1 MGAYLDHTGGGQF
14 LFGWKKDQ
22 SRCFGAVGIHPG
34 GWSLTG
40 QMLDDS
46 KKTWAVCPHL
56 SDPRSLA
63 VYYLASG
70 SIMVLLGKCLC
81 HDCYE
86 MIRSSRDLT
95 GFLNSCQLMSDKDL
109 QEGFIDPLIR
119 VNRYA
124 LKTKEST
131 RNPWVCC
138 PHVSKEGLL
147 ERLYTDCKPIFFHEG
162 HVSCNEC
169 RDVLPSVSSFFHA
182 MTDCEMMN
190 DDLFQK
196 KIVDQLY
203 PLNHEVLR
211 AVRGMGK

>member
-1 MGAYLDHTGGGQF
+1 MGAYIDHTGGGRF

-22 SRCFGAVGIHPG
+22 PKRFGAVVMQTG
-34 GWSLTG
+34 GWSLMG
-40 QMLDDS
+40 HMLDDS
-46 KKTWAVCPHL
+46 KRTWAVCPHL

-63 VYYLASG
+63 VYYMASG

-86 MIRSSRDLT
+86 MIRSSGDLT
-95 GFLNSCQLMSDKDL
+95 GFLNSCQLMTDRDL
-109 QEGFIDPLIR
+109 QEDFIDPLIR

-124 LKTKEST
+124 LKTKGST
-131 RNPWVCC
+131 RHSWVCC
-138 PHVSKEGLL
+138 PHVAREGQLG
-147 ERLYTDCKPIFFHEG
+147 RIYQGCGPIFFHEG

-169 RDVLPSVSSFFHA
+169 REVLPSVSSFFHA

-190 DDLFQK
+190 DDLFQQ

-203 PLNHEVLR
+203 PLNREVLK
-211 AVRGMGK
+211 AVRRQIR